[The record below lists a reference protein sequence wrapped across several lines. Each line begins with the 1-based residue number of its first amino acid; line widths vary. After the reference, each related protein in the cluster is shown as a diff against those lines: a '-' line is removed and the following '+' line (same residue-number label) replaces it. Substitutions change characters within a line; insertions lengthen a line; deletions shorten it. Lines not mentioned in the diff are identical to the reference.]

1 MWEPIIARYET
12 ELRDSVIPFW
22 ENHCVDREYG
32 GYFTSLDRDGSVYDT
47 MKYAWMQ
54 WRIVYMF
61 AELHLAGY
69 RKPEYVEIA
78 KQGFDFLY
86 RHGRDEAGRYY
97 FALNREGVPAMAPY
111 SLFSDCFAAMGSA
124 KLFKLT
130 GQEHYANA
138 AREAMENYLSR
149 AQSGNSALQWNK
161 SLAGKKAYL
170 SLGHYMMMAN
180 LGLIMNDCLGGN
192 DFDNAMKTAVEMVL
206 HRFYSPEFGLVFEN
220 MPADSDKPDLESS
233 VGRQMNPGHVL
244 EAMWFLL
251 SYLET
256 QPNAQSQIEAVC
268 NIISNT
274 LEFGWDKEY
283 GGIYYFM
290 DALGKPH
297 LELQHNMKLWWVHNE
312 AILATL
318 YAYSL
323 TREQSFFRWFEK
335 LDEWTWSHYPDP
347 EYGEWF
353 AYLDRR
359 GERTH
364 SLKGGKW
371 KTFFHVPRCLLF
383 AAQRMRKM

>member
-1 MWEPIIARYET
+1 
-12 ELRDSVIPFW
+12 
-22 ENHCVDREYG
+22 
-32 GYFTSLDRDGSVYDT
+32 
-47 MKYAWMQ
+47 
-54 WRIVYMF
+54 
-61 AELHLAGY
+61 
-69 RKPEYVEIA
+69 
-78 KQGFDFLY
+78 
-86 RHGRDEAGRYY
+86 
-97 FALNREGVPAMAPY
+97 
-111 SLFSDCFAAMGSA
+111 
-124 KLFKLT
+124 
-130 GQEHYANA
+130 
-138 AREAMENYLSR
+138 
-149 AQSGNSALQWNK
+149 
-161 SLAGKKAYL
+161 
-170 SLGHYMMMAN
+170 
-180 LGLIMNDCLGGN
+180 
-192 DFDNAMKTAVEMVL
+192 
-206 HRFYSPEFGLVFEN
+206 
-220 MPADSDKPDLESS
+220 
-233 VGRQMNPGHVL
+233 VL

-256 QPNAQSQIEAVC
+256 QPNAREEIAAVC
-268 NIISNT
+268 RIISNT

-323 TREQSFFRWFEK
+323 TRDPSFLRWFEK
-335 LDEWTWSHYPDP
+335 LDEWTWAHYPDP

-383 AAQRMRKM
+383 ASERMKRTRQSQMQAT

>member
-138 AREAMENYLSR
+138 AREAMGNYLSR

-180 LGLIMNDCLGGN
+180 LGIIMNDCLGGN